1 MVDGFNIAA
10 SISSIIL
17 AFVAIAQATYYFTQ
31 TKSTEERVS
40 VALAEI
46 KSAAQSL
53 ERLSGRYLDRLTK
66 HVAETSNRQSDMI
79 YELAVNVR
87 EIPRTMT
94 EQLARPPE
102 TSPSPEVVQSSHCT
116 FLHTTTARL
125 LTFQGN
131 WRFLPSTK
139 STGLTKSMPPF
150 ASSLTAVKSTFGF
163 SKIL

>member
-66 HVAETSNRQSDMI
+66 HVAERANGKAI
-79 YELAVNVR
+79 
-87 EIPRTMT
+87 
-94 EQLARPPE
+94 
-102 TSPSPEVVQSSHCT
+102 
-116 FLHTTTARL
+116 
-125 LTFQGN
+125 
-131 WRFLPSTK
+131 
-139 STGLTKSMPPF
+139 
-150 ASSLTAVKSTFGF
+150 
-163 SKIL
+163 